1 MSTQT
6 RSHQTTT
13 ISVPVFIYDEI
24 PNLAFVIL
32 FICFNGLLQCCFR
45 SASINDIVSSNTQVE
60 DILQKLDRVAHA

>member
-32 FICFNGLLQCCFR
+32 FICFNVLLQCCFR